1 MVFAMV
7 LLTII
12 ISNAEAWAQS
22 TLRMDRPEP
31 QARVAWPLEVS
42 GQAPPHSRVKLS
54 LDGELKAT
62 LRVGEEGKF
71 VHKITGLPP
80 KKDTI
85 RVTAAVLDA
94 RDQTRQ
100 QATVDVS
107 LGQGQPMKSAA
118 PGPSSQVAAYDKI
131 QLTPSQLRDH
141 KLLSRPV
148 KLAAGLFREPTLRT
162 PALRYTPAEL
172 ALDQE
177 ARPKPGLVPKLMSQG
192 LFSVL
197 IGGAG
202 ATAGGLVAWKV
213 AEHQLGDSSPVEPI
227 AIAAGAYLG
236 GALLLPLGVY
246 TGGEAAQ
253 GNGSLFWTYAIGLA
267 STGGA
272 IYYARKPWVGTK
284 EAVGTLLIFPVL
296 GSWLGYEFSS
306 HVEGTRA
313 KLSLMPSA
321 QGAQATLGMSW

>member
-1 MVFAMV
+1 MALV
-7 LLTII
+7 TIVI
-12 ISNAEAWAQS
+12 TNAEAWAQS

-42 GQAPPHSRVKLS
+42 GQAPPHSRVKLT

-62 LRVGEEGKF
+62 LRVSAEGKF

-94 RDQTRQ
+94 RDKPVN
-100 QATVDVS
+100 QATVSVS
-107 LGQGQPMKSAA
+107 LGQGQPTSSAA
-118 PGPSSQVAAYDKI
+118 PGPSSQAAAYEKI
-131 QLTPSQLRDH
+131 QLSPAQLRDH

-162 PALRYTPAEL
+162 PALRHAPGEL
-172 ALDQE
+172 MLEQE
-177 ARPKPGLVPKLMSQG
+177 ARSRPGLVPKLMSQG

-202 ATAGGLVAWKV
+202 ATAGGLVAWKA
-213 AEHQLGDSSPVEPI
+213 AERQLGDDSPMEPI

-253 GNGSLFWTYAIGLA
+253 GHGSLFWTYAIGLA

-306 HVEGTRA
+306 HLEGTRA
-313 KLSLMPSA
+313 KVSLTPSA
-321 QGAQATLGMSW
+321 QGAQATVGLSW